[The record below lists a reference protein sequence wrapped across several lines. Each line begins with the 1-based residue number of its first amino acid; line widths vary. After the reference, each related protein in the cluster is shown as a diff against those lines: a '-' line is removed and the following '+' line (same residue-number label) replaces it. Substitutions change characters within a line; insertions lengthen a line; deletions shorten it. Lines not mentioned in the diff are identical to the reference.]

1 MLLSEKLHNRLQLW
15 IQKSHVNTFQN
26 ENNNFVSNKML
37 FRDFFKRYL
46 KSLDGS
52 SRSRT
57 YSSTLSTA
65 SYILDG
71 LGDYR
76 MDEINKTVLREFING
91 FTKAT
96 YIKSSKK
103 GPEYYSQ
110 STIDKV
116 YHLLH
121 AAIIEASS
129 DDGDHFLRTD
139 FMANMKIPRSNRF
152 KSPESTSLSDG
163 EIKML
168 TDVIREN
175 AMILVWVLLMLY
187 TGVRPSEALA
197 LKFSDINYE
206 NKTVQ
211 IVRTLSYVDD
221 IDPET
226 RKRRGPRRAYITTLK
241 NQRENHRANYQV
253 RILRVGDKILQVLK
267 EWENHVKGN
276 ETLMAMKQEKGTAE
290 YLFCGSKGQLW
301 LYDDY
306 KQLYARLLKKHGLSI
321 SDYYP
326 YRFRHN
332 CCTRLFR
339 LGVNI
344 KTVQMIMGDNTPD
357 MVMRVYANLD
367 RFDVLQ
373 GSQHYADSLDM
384 ALGVMSDPE
393 T

>member
-1 MLLSEKLHNRLQLW
+1 MRLSEKLHNRFQLW
-15 IQKSHVNTFQN
+15 IQKGHTDTCWN
-26 ENNNFVSNKML
+26 ENSDSVSNNML
-37 FRDFFKRYL
+37 FRDFFNRYL

-65 SYILDG
+65 SYIIDG
-71 LGDYR
+71 LGNYR
-76 MDEINKTVLREFING
+76 MDEINKTVLREFMNG
-91 FTKAT
+91 FTKVT
-96 YIKSSKK
+96 YIKTSRK

-129 DDGDHFLRTD
+129 EDGDHLLRTD

-152 KSPESTSLSDG
+152 KSPEPTSLSDK
-163 EIKML
+163 EIKTL
-168 TDVIREN
+168 TDIISEN
-175 AMILVWVLLMLY
+175 SMILVWVLLMLY

-197 LKFSDINYE
+197 LKFSDIDYE
-206 NKTVQ
+206 NKTVR

-226 RKRRGPRRAYITTLK
+226 RKRRSPRRAYITTLK

-253 RILRVGDKILQVLK
+253 RVLRVGDKILQVLK
-267 EWENHVKGN
+267 QWENQVKGN
-276 ETLMAMKQEKGTAE
+276 AALMAMKQEKGTAE
-290 YLFCGSKGQLW
+290 YLFCGPKGQLW

-306 KQLYARLLKKHGLSI
+306 KQVYARLLKKHGLSI
-321 SDYYP
+321 SDYFP

-344 KTVQMIMGDNTPD
+344 KAVQMIMGDNTPD

-367 RFDVLQ
+367 RSDVLQ
-373 GSQHYADSLDM
+373 GSQHYSDSLDM
-384 ALGVMSDPE
+384 ALGVI
-393 T
+393 